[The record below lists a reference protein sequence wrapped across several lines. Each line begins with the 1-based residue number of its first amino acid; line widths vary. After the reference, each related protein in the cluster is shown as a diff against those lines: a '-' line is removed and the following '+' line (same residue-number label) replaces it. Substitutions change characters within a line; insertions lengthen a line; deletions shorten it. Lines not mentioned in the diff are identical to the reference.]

1 MFGIGFS
8 EIFIILLVVL
18 LLFGADKVPEFA
30 RGLAKTI
37 AQVKNATNEIKSEIT
52 KNVNEQKVVQDIK
65 ENFSG
70 EQLKKR
76 LGYDDLKESM
86 EQDTFNPVKNVQQEI
101 EQAKEDIENLTG
113 PIKRMK

>member
-86 EQDTFNPVKNVQQEI
+86 EQDTFNPVKDVQQEI